1 MKINVKFIE
10 NDGLGFF
17 TAKTQLSIK
26 QQQVS
31 LFKFFVLQKGVGAK
45 KLTVLVHKGG
55 CIGHSWA
62 SVLRRL
68 TPASAFQHP

>member
-1 MKINVKFIE
+1 MKMNVKFIE

-17 TAKTQLSIK
+17 TAKTQFSIK

-31 LFKFFVLQKGVGAK
+31 LFKIFVLKKGVGTK

-55 CIGHSWA
+55 MH
-62 SVLRRL
+62 
-68 TPASAFQHP
+68 

>member
-10 NDGLGFF
+10 NDGLSFF

-31 LFKFFVLQKGVGAK
+31 LFKIFVLK
-45 KLTVLVHKGG
+45 KSSGDKKVNSFSAQGG

-62 SVLRRL
+62 SALRRL